1 MEVCEGLE
9 AKVHGLER
17 SISDYVL
24 KNSKLLLTVT
34 EMIINEN
41 KNMVYLN
48 QKKVEK
54 HTQTAI
60 QYY

>member
-1 MEVCEGLE
+1 MEDCEGLE
-9 AKVHGLER
+9 AKVHGLKR
-17 SISDYVL
+17 FL
-24 KNSKLLLTVT
+24 KNSKRLLTVT

-41 KNMVYLN
+41 KNIVYLN

>member
-17 SISDYVL
+17 FL

>member
-17 SISDYVL
+17 FL
-24 KNSKLLLTVT
+24 KNSKRLLTVT